1 MMVSVP
7 CSASKREC
15 TAEFL
20 GTFLLVLFGAG
31 SVVISSALGGAIA
44 LFFVAGV
51 FGGTVALV
59 IFLLGKY
66 SGAHINPAVTL
77 AHAFVN
83 KTRSDQILPYLFFQ
97 LLGAIVAAF
106 SLRVFFLNRPVFP
119 ADLGATELAPGLL
132 PLLGIIYE
140 TTGTFLLCSAALMAT
155 FYVQR
160 RGRQAALVGGT
171 LFLLILLF
179 GNLTGASFNPARS
192 IGPALSSGHWS
203 NIYVYLTGPFL
214 GALLSAIPFRLID
227 RHRPLTDM

>member
-1 MMVSVP
+1 MVSVP

-15 TAEFL
+15 AAEFL
-20 GTFLLVLFGAG
+20 GTYLLVLFGAG

-77 AHAFVN
+77 AHAVAN
-83 KTRSDQILPYLFFQ
+83 KTRTNQILPYLAFQ
-97 LLGAIVAAF
+97 ASGAVVAAF
-106 SLRVFFLNRPVFP
+106 SLRVFFLNRLVFP
-119 ADLGATELAPGLL
+119 ADLGATELAPGIL
-132 PLLGIIYE
+132 PLFGIIYE
-140 TTGTFLLCSAALMAT
+140 TIGTFLLCSAALIAT
-155 FYVQR
+155 FYLQSRV
-160 RGRQAALVGGT
+160 RQAALVGGT
-171 LFLLILLF
+171 LFVLILLF

-214 GALLSAIPFRLID
+214 GALLSAIPFRLIE
-227 RHRPLTDM
+227 HRRRFTGT